1 MEAMPA
7 REFIF
12 TSPPFASCH
21 ASTVVES
28 PKGDLLVAWFGGS
41 KEGHPDV
48 AIWGARRTGHRWSA
62 PFELV
67 REPEIASYNPVLF
80 YTADQCLWLYYKFG
94 PHPTGWTAGRCYSN
108 DHGQTW
114 SPPEHLPAGVYGPIR
129 AKPLVM
135 EDGTVVSGTSV
146 ETYRSWACWI
156 ERSTDDGKSWV
167 KLGPITVSPDL
178 KRSAV
183 RGHAPPDVPGSSE
196 WVHTDGIIQPS
207 VVGLGDQ
214 RLRLYARSTVGTA
227 RICVADSTDGGL
239 SWSQARP
246 IDLPNPNSGID
257 AVALSDG
264 RVVLVYNHSDSGRTP
279 LNLAVSTDGE
289 RFQMFGVFEDERE
302 EYSYPAVIQ
311 GGDGD
316 LHISYTWKRARICYV
331 RLPLSVVPD

>member
-167 KLGPITVSPDL
+167 KLGPITVSPD
-178 KRSAV
+178 
-183 RGHAPPDVPGSSE
+183 SE
-196 WVHTDGIIQPS
+196 
-207 VVGLGDQ
+207 
-214 RLRLYARSTVGTA
+214 
-227 RICVADSTDGGL
+227 
-239 SWSQARP
+239 
-246 IDLPNPNSGID
+246 
-257 AVALSDG
+257 
-264 RVVLVYNHSDSGRTP
+264 
-279 LNLAVSTDGE
+279 AVSCQGACSPRRSGLLGVGAHRRYHPALGGWPGRPAFAPLCSFHGRHGQDLCG
-289 RFQMFGVFEDERE
+289 RFDRRG
-302 EYSYPAVIQ
+302 P
-311 GGDGD
+311 
-316 LHISYTWKRARICYV
+316 
-331 RLPLSVVPD
+331 